1 MATGGIVDS
10 GEETDRF
17 CAAEGSFGSFMGTAS
32 WRLIAADAHRR
43 RNRSA
48 ASPDSPSRRSGVGD
62 WTGRI
67 LAACPCGYLR
77 PSWCSAAIRRLP
89 PLRLAHPI
97 APDDRSRNTH
107 MSAELRILALETAG
121 LSGTVAALSG
131 DRVLAESE
139 LTAGTR
145 SAQSLAPGIA
155 ELWRDVG
162 WRASDVELIAV
173 TIGPGSFT
181 GLRVGVTTAKTLAYA
196 TGAAVL
202 GIDTLETIASQSPA
216 DIDEIWTVLDAQR
229 SELFAARWKRADTQ
243 DPLAWQAAAPA
254 AIVDGGTWAAGR
266 SPGVAV
272 SGPPLRR
279 WRDRLPAEAIVVA
292 EEHWQPQAAT
302 VGRLAWRKHVAGH
315 KQDLWTLSPN
325 YLRLSA
331 AEEKLASAE

>member
-1 MATGGIVDS
+1 
-10 GEETDRF
+10 
-17 CAAEGSFGSFMGTAS
+17 
-32 WRLIAADAHRR
+32 
-43 RNRSA
+43 
-48 ASPDSPSRRSGVGD
+48 
-62 WTGRI
+62 
-67 LAACPCGYLR
+67 
-77 PSWCSAAIRRLP
+77 
-89 PLRLAHPI
+89 
-97 APDDRSRNTH
+97 